1 LGKGEGPEAVVALEK
16 ALATHSLPFP
26 FLGAPILLPQRA
38 MQSLT
43 LLRNAGFLD
52 ETPQKL
58 AQFITKV
65 RGVGF

>member
-1 LGKGEGPEAVVALEK
+1 
-16 ALATHSLPFP
+16 
-26 FLGAPILLPQRA
+26 

-65 RGVGF
+65 RGVGLLPALTEPLSVQTTSRLKSL